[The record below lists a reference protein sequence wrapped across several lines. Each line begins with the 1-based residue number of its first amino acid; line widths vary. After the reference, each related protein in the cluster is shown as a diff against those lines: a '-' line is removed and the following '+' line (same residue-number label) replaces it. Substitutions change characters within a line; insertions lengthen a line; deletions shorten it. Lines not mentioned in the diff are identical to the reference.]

1 MALAAPTVPW
11 QFREII
17 RMIDNTNKVAV
28 IFGVR
33 NESSIAYDIAVKLHR
48 SGCKV
53 ALSYVADTKDEVLY
67 LMQQNGMD
75 TGLSAEVDIRLE
87 EEISA
92 FMRMVYDKAG
102 PIDYIL
108 HGTAFGNQSV
118 MCYSLPG
125 SNEPAPSY
133 IDIPFDDFCDA
144 FNISAYSLL
153 RVCRVA
159 QPLITKNASILT
171 LTYNASQRVFPGYAG
186 MAICKAALENI
197 MIYLASHFRGEGI
210 RVNAI
215 SAGLVM
221 TTSSGGIFGV
231 RKLRKMGKF
240 TAPLGN
246 IDAGDVGDAALYYFS
261 DLSKKVT
268 GNIHFVDGGFNIM
281 GLGVDGEGH

>member
-1 MALAAPTVPW
+1 
-11 QFREII
+11 
-17 RMIDNTNKVAV
+17 MIDNTNKVAA

-33 NESSIAYDIAVKLHR
+33 NESSIAWDIALKLHR

-75 TGLSAEVDIRLE
+75 PALSGLVDVRSE
-87 EEISA
+87 EEINT
-92 FMRMVYDKAG
+92 FLKLVHETAG
-102 PIDYIL
+102 PIDYLL
-108 HGTAFGNQSV
+108 HGVAFGSQSV

-133 IDIPFDDFCDA
+133 IDIPFEDFMDA

-153 RVCRVA
+153 RICRVA
-159 QPLITKNASILT
+159 EPLLAKNASILT

-197 MIYLASHFRGEGI
+197 MIYLASYFRGEKSA

-261 DLSKKVT
+261 DLSKRVT
-268 GNIHFVDGGFNIM
+268 GNIHYVDGGFNVM
-281 GLGVDGEGH
+281 GLGVDGEGN

>member
-1 MALAAPTVPW
+1 V
-11 QFREII
+11 
-17 RMIDNTNKVAV
+17 IDNKGKVAA

-33 NESSIAYDIAVKLHR
+33 NESSIAWAVASKLHQ

-67 LMQQNGMD
+67 LMKQNGFD
-75 TGLSAEVDIRLE
+75 PALSAGVDVRDELQI
-87 EEISA
+87 
-92 FMRMVYDKAG
+92 
-102 PIDYIL
+102 
-108 HGTAFGNQSV
+108 TAFIQLVNEAVGPLDYVLHAVAFGTQSV

-125 SNEPAPSY
+125 SSEPAPSY
-133 IDIPFDDFCDA
+133 LDIPFEDFVDS

-159 QPLITKNASILT
+159 APYFAQNASVLT

-186 MAICKAALENI
+186 MAINKAALENI
-197 MIYLASHFRGEGI
+197 MLYLASYFRDLGV

-221 TTSSGGIFGV
+221 TTSSGGILGV
-231 RKLRKMGKF
+231 RTLRKIGKF

-246 IDAGDVGDAALYYFS
+246 IDAADVADAAIYYFS

-268 GNIHFVDGGFNIM
+268 GNIHYVDGGFNIM
-281 GLGVDGEGH
+281 GLGVDGA